1 MNFIG
6 AYAFERWFWI
16 SKSFTTR
23 RSNFMGAKLRV
34 LVEEYPPY
42 LTIQP
47 TEGALA
53 PEDTHLKNLGMLSYK
68 PLDDIERINE
78 ILFTAVEIP
87 KSSIGGTY
95 APLLH
100 SLSVNMNF
108 TYALYRPDGEGKIG
122 GWGRFE
128 NGSYN
133 GMIGLMSKGL
143 FDLDATLFTIKSAR
157 LYTFLIRL
165 SIACY

>member
-1 MNFIG
+1 M
-6 AYAFERWFWI
+6 
-16 SKSFTTR
+16 
-23 RSNFMGAKLRV
+23 
-34 LVEEYPPY
+34 
-42 LTIQP
+42 
-47 TEGALA
+47 
-53 PEDTHLKNLGMLSYK
+53 
-68 PLDDIERINE
+68 
-78 ILFTAVEIP
+78 EIP

-122 GWGRFE
+122 GWGRLE

-133 GMIGLMSKGL
+133 GMIGMMSKGL

-157 LYTFLIRL
+157 LYNCQYACRLIVSR
-165 SIACY
+165 STGIIFQG